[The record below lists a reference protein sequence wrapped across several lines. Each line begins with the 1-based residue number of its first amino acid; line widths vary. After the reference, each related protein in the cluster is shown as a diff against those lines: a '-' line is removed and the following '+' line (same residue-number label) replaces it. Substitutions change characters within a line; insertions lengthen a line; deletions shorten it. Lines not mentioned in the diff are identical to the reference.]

1 MLKGFLYL
9 SVFLLVLA
17 PLHGHSEYMA
27 LNDLLEETGAR
38 LEWDPLAERGR
49 IRLGD
54 AVVVF
59 KMDSPFVIFDY
70 GEVYFSDP
78 FTRKEGAIFLPT
90 ETVDHIKGY
99 FASDADRGDTPRV
112 AVIFVDPGHG
122 GDDPGTLSSYALKSG
137 DVVVQEKDIVLDIS
151 LRLEKLLADTYP
163 AKTILLSRDSDTF
176 IELEERAQM
185 ANGITLKDNEAIL
198 FLSIHANA
206 AFKKSTKGFEVW
218 VLPPEYEREL
228 VDEADIDETTKDILP
243 ILNSMRE
250 VEFATESII
259 LAQEILKS
267 LDERVG
273 DVTLNR
279 GLKEEE
285 WFVVR
290 NSKMPAVLI
299 EVGFVS
305 NRDEAFL
312 MRDSAYLQKLA
323 EGIYNGVSRFVA
335 QFESSQGFTE

>member
-1 MLKGFLYL
+1 VLKVFLCL
-9 SVFLLVLA
+9 SVFLLVL
-17 PLHGHSEYMA
+17 PPVYGHSEYMA

-54 AVVVF
+54 TAVF
-59 KMDSPFVIFDY
+59 FQMDSPFVVFDY
-70 GEVYFSDP
+70 EEVFFTDP

-90 ETVDHIKGY
+90 ETVDKIKAY
-99 FASDADRGDTPRV
+99 LASDAGRSDTPRV

-122 GDDPGTLSSYALKSG
+122 GDDPGTLSSYESKNGSL
-137 DVVVQEKDIVLDIS
+137 VVQEKEIVLDIS

-163 AKTILLSRDSDTF
+163 SKTILLSRDSDTF

-185 ANGITLKDNEAIL
+185 ANGIALKENEAIL

-206 AFKKSTKGFEVW
+206 AFKRSTKGFEVW

-228 VDEADIDETTKDILP
+228 VEEADVDESTKDILP

-259 LAQEILKS
+259 LAQEILDG
-267 LDERVG
+267 LDEKVG
-273 DVTLNR
+273 DATLNR

-305 NRDEAFL
+305 NQDEAFL
-312 MRDSAYLQKLA
+312 MRDTAYLQKLA